1 MYHEVQSVC
10 VINDYSNVPPATR
23 EKVMK
28 IIQQYNYYPNL
39 FARTLAGTKAN
50 TIGLFIVDN
59 DSVSINYYYNMFI
72 GTVIEQASSRGYHVL
87 TYIIKDTR
95 NQTDVNSIKE
105 VFFQRRIDGGIFIGA
120 NNHEPVIEALIE
132 KVSL

>member
-1 MYHEVQSVC
+1 
-10 VINDYSNVPPATR
+10 
-23 EKVMK
+23 MK

-72 GTVIEQASSRGYHVL
+72 GTVIEQASSKGYHVL
-87 TYIIKDTR
+87 TY
-95 NQTDVNSIKE
+95 NQRHAKSK
-105 VFFQRRIDGGIFIGA
+105 
-120 NNHEPVIEALIE
+120 
-132 KVSL
+132 